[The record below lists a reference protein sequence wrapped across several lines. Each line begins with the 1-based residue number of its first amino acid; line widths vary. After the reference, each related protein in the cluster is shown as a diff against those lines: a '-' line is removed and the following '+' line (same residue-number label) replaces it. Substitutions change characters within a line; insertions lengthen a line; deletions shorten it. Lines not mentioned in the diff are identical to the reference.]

1 MVFFLQIQNMII
13 IKKVNRL
20 INFSIYKKLNYS
32 LLDGSAFTS
41 ILQFSTR
48 TVKLSYSFKYSTYV
62 VYFKLILKIKKVRNI
77 FLTFFHC
84 DTIMSDS

>member
-48 TVKLSYSFKYSTYV
+48 TVKLSYSFKYLYSP
-62 VYFKLILKIKKVRNI
+62 
-77 FLTFFHC
+77 FF
-84 DTIMSDS
+84 T

>member
-48 TVKLSYSFKYSTYV
+48 TVKLSY
-62 VYFKLILKIKKVRNI
+62 I
-77 FLTFFHC
+77 F
-84 DTIMSDS
+84 